1 MTELNNPPSRHQPH
15 GHSTRCAY
23 QVKRQRTDM
32 RTRPARR
39 FRDAVAALC
48 AEVGQPLTEMPE
60 SRRAIVRLAATFIV
74 ATEEAQAAL
83 AQGQAVDQEQL
94 VRQANTL
101 ARLLADLGLSPAAGK
116 PDPRAGLPTDAELR
130 AKGINI

>member
-1 MTELNNPPSRHQPH
+1 
-15 GHSTRCAY
+15 
-23 QVKRQRTDM
+23 M

-48 AEVGQPLTEMPE
+48 AEVGQPLAEMPE

-83 AQGQAVDQEQL
+83 AQGQALDQEQL

-101 ARLLADLGLSPAAGK
+101 ARLLADLGLTGEGLERRRAAE
-116 PDPRAGLPTDAELR
+116 AEAERKRLLDQQFPNR
-130 AKGINI
+130 TWDR